1 MASTNKTT
9 NYELSQFLGTDKPA
23 WLSDYNGDMNKID
36 TQMKANADGV
46 TAASGASSAN
56 TTAIGTL
63 ANLTTTAK
71 TDLVSAINE
80 VDSNADTAQ
89 GTATGAATVANAAK
103 TTADNIAASF
113 NLTATHHSYTDAVRV
128 SGATATISSGEYY
141 IAKSSNGSICKIY
154 GNLNIDASASAG
166 SCTIKLV
173 TDSGLRP
180 DSDFQVAGCAEVFDV
195 DTNLQYVRFATYTF
209 KTTGEIDVTFTK
221 TAKYASIRM
230 YGCLIIVDDL
240 GDNPIE

>member
-71 TDLVSAINE
+71 TDLVNAINE

-89 GTATGAATVANAAK
+89 STANAA
-103 TTADNIAASF
+103 ASNANIANTNIAKF
-113 NLTATHHSYTDAVRV
+113 NLTNISELTVTSNVGTVGSLTHL
-128 SGATATISSGEYY
+128 Y
-141 IAKSSNGSICKIY
+141 IAKDSSNSVFKLYGRVEINNLGGVSGTLSVSISSTGLNPDTAYNISAAGLEIRELTDGSDSVRPRDITVNTDGTITIQSFPKTLFGDTATDIVEFFPCIY
-154 GNLNIDASASAG
+154 FNKN
-166 SCTIKLV
+166 
-173 TDSGLRP
+173 
-180 DSDFQVAGCAEVFDV
+180 F
-195 DTNLQYVRFATYTF
+195 
-209 KTTGEIDVTFTK
+209 
-221 TAKYASIRM
+221 
-230 YGCLIIVDDL
+230 
-240 GDNPIE
+240 GDE

>member
-71 TDLVSAINE
+71 TDLVNAINE

-89 GTATGAATVANAAK
+89 STANAA
-103 TTADNIAASF
+103 ASNANIANTNIAKF
-113 NLTATHHSYTDAVRV
+113 NLTNISELTVTSNVGTVGSLTHL
-128 SGATATISSGEYY
+128 Y
-141 IAKSSNGSICKIY
+141 IAKDSSNSVF
-154 GNLNIDASASAG
+154 
-166 SCTIKLV
+166 KL
-173 TDSGLRP
+173 
-180 DSDFQVAGCAEVFDV
+180 
-195 DTNLQYVRFATYTF
+195 
-209 KTTGEIDVTFTK
+209 
-221 TAKYASIRM
+221 
-230 YGCLIIVDDL
+230 
-240 GDNPIE
+240 